1 MIANGAATVELADEE
16 CKELEMTEP
25 QDSGGAVGAD
35 QQGNCGKTEDDRG
48 NGVASG
54 AAALQSVVSTA
65 STTDLVRVRRAATT
79 MSPTRFG
86 GRETPPGAT
95 RWRLRSISRAA
106 PLNFESGR
114 PSA

>member
-35 QQGNCGKTEDDRG
+35 QQGNCGKTEDDRS

-65 STTDLVRVRRAATT
+65 STTDLVRVRRAAT
-79 MSPTRFG
+79 MSQTRSG

-95 RWRLRSISRAA
+95 HWRLRSISRAA